1 MVSSKMI
8 GKVETDTINREK
20 KKKTIVVVLA
30 VEVKANITHINP
42 KQTSPLKMTKKNDQH
57 QLKLRKMKGAKSYHF
72 FVKQDHTN
80 KDKKKDLKRWKLK
93 IMTKA
98 RPVIMINKMNI
109 P

>member
-1 MVSSKMI
+1 MVYSKMI

-42 KQTSPLKMTKKNDQH
+42 KQTNPLKMTKKNDQH

-72 FVKQDHTN
+72 FVK
-80 KDKKKDLKRWKLK
+80 
-93 IMTKA
+93 
-98 RPVIMINKMNI
+98 
-109 P
+109 